1 LNVLKKIQ
9 RDSAILIALLATWSF
24 AQAQPVVEASSEV
37 APGLR
42 DAVVLIIRHAEK
54 PQSGTDLSEA
64 GRQRAQ
70 AYVNYFQ
77 NFTIDG
83 KPAKPDYLFATAD
96 SAGSHRPR
104 LTIEPLSKALGLKID
119 NRFKNKDFKSLAE
132 DIRLKPHGKC
142 ILIAWHHREIG
153 ELVGALG
160 ADASKLLPDGA
171 WPDDTFDWVLEL
183 RYDHDGRLIPAETK
197 RIDEKLMPDDSKQ

>member
-1 LNVLKKIQ
+1 MTNVKKIYHNVV
-9 RDSAILIALLATWSF
+9 LIALLATWSF
-24 AQAQPVVEASSEV
+24 AQAQPATDAGKRV

-42 DAVVLIIRHAEK
+42 DAVILIIRHAEK
-54 PQSGTDLSEA
+54 PDGGTELSEA

-83 KPAKPDYLFATAD
+83 KPAKPDYLFAAAD
-96 SAGSHRPR
+96 SAGSQRPR

-119 NRFKNKDFKSLAE
+119 NRFKNKDFKNLAE
-132 DIRLKPHGKC
+132 DIRSKPHGRC
-142 ILIAWHHREIG
+142 ILIAWHHGEIG
-153 ELVGALG
+153 ELIEALS
-160 ADASKLLPDGA
+160 ADATKLLPDGA

-183 RYDHDGRLIPAETK
+183 HYDHEGRLIPNETK
-197 RIDEKLMPDDSKQ
+197 RMYEKLMPGDSK